1 MAEMAGWEESE
12 QYSSKETLS
21 IASTLLLGIRAQER
35 QGCPVKG
42 LEFWGYLWS
51 FYFCDARKSEPTYP
65 ARCHI
70 NVVPL
75 MYVNETS
82 DLLSGGKICM
92 KVVVHAE
99 STYNHQHCLSGPMRA
114 VLLAC

>member
-1 MAEMAGWEESE
+1 MS
-12 QYSSKETLS
+12 S
-21 IASTLLLGIRAQER
+21 IAARKPSPSRAPSSLASGHR
-35 QGCPVKG
+35 SDRAVKG
-42 LEFWGYLWS
+42 LELWGYLWS

-82 DLLSGGKICM
+82 DLLSGGKICI

-99 STYNHQHCLSGPMRA
+99 STYNHQHCLSGPMRT